1 MQRYERLWERLLTL
15 LGTLGDV
22 DVDADT
28 PGRLRLTIDRREVEI
43 VMTEADWGELVTI
56 PYGSFA
62 GAALHLL
69 HAISQAGAVDA
80 PFLVY
85 DTYDLHPC
93 ATPQPEEPELEAER
107 LRFEAR
113 RAVADFQVAVR
124 AYPPGEEPT

>member
-15 LGTLGDV
+15 LGTLGE
-22 DVDADT
+22 VDADT
-28 PGRLRLTIDRREVEI
+28 RGRLRLTIDRREVEI
-43 VMTEADWGELVTI
+43 VMTEAEWDELVTI

-93 ATPQPEEPELEAER
+93 ATPEPEEPELEAER
-107 LRFEAR
+107 LRLEAR
-113 RAVADFQVAVR
+113 RAVSDFHVTAR
-124 AYPPGEEPT
+124 AFPPGKEPT